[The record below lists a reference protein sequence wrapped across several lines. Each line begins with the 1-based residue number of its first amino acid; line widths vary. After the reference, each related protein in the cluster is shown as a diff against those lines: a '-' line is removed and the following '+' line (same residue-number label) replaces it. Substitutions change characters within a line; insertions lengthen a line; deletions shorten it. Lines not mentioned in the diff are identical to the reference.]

1 MNPFIGRCNLDFL
14 ENNDFK
20 IVKWKQCES
29 SSLWSRNEVRM
40 VVIVVMVIVTEEG
53 KKSAKK

>member
-1 MNPFIGRCNLDFL
+1 MDFL

-20 IVKWKQCES
+20 IVKWNKCES
-29 SSLWSRNEVRM
+29 SSLCSRNEVRM